1 MSSRDYYAILG
12 VERSAKSAE
21 LRRAFRRL
29 ARKYHPEINPGDR
42 LAELRYRHICEAFE
56 VLTDPGERE
65 SYDRSGAKPVT
76 VAERAESV
84 FQYGFEG
91 FDFSIPGGGE
101 EDIFP
106 EIFRRQ
112 EPSSRFASERHG
124 EDLQHRLSM
133 SFGESLKGVTA
144 LFQITRLVSCPT
156 CEGWAEV
163 VSQTQQSCPACG
175 GRGRAT
181 QTRGHMLFA
190 KPCSDCGGS
199 GVLDRESCP
208 DCRGG
213 GRLPKEDTIE
223 IYTPPGVYDGYR
235 VIVPGKGEEGLGGG
249 RSGDLHVLIHV
260 VPHPFFTRQ
269 GDNLFCT
276 IPVTFSEA
284 ALGCRIEVPTVDG
297 PVKVR
302 VPAGVQS
309 GQKLRLS
316 DRGAPSVRGGAR
328 GALFIQ
334 IQVVTPT
341 VHDQRSQELL
351 RDLARLHP
359 DNPREGIWTST
370 PETEG
375 VR

>member
-1 MSSRDYYAILG
+1 MGSSDYYEILG
-12 VERSAKSAE
+12 VERSATSAE

-29 ARKYHPEINPGDR
+29 SRMYHPEINPGDR

-65 SYDRSGAKPVT
+65 NYDRSGAKRRSDTEAP
-76 VAERAESV
+76 ESL
-84 FQYGFEG
+84 FHYGFEG
-91 FDFSIPGGGE
+91 FDFSISSGGD
-101 EDIFP
+101 EDVFP

-112 EPSSRFASERHG
+112 KLSSRFESERPG

-133 SFGESLKGVTA
+133 SFDESLKGVTA

-163 VSQTQQSCPACG
+163 ASQTQRSCPSCG

-199 GVLDRESCP
+199 GVLDRETCP

-213 GRLPKEDTIE
+213 GRLPKAETIE
-223 IYTPPGVYDGYR
+223 IDTPPGVDDGYE
-235 VIVPGKGEEGLGGG
+235 VIVPGKGDEGLGGG
-249 RSGDLHVLIHV
+249 RAGDLHVLIQV
-260 VPHPFFTRQ
+260 VPHPFFTRK

-276 IPVTFSEA
+276 VPITFSEA

-316 DRGAPSVRGGAR
+316 DKGAPSVRGGAR

-334 IQVVTPT
+334 IQVTTPT

-359 DNPREGIWTST
+359 ENPRKGLWTST